1 MIREILL
8 RHRSDWWQL
17 AVALIVGVAFG
28 LAVMGGV

>member
-17 AVALIVGVAFG
+17 ALAVVVGVAFG
-28 LAVMGGV
+28 LMIMGVK